1 MIPGGFSAVE
11 YSPDPNMV
19 IVKEIGCELKEGTIF
34 EPIEM
39 TDELANGK
47 DRQSGKGYN
56 VNVRSAELDPA
67 VYTDLKSAEEAH
79 TPLHFRY
86 LALSPI
92 VVIDDCEDAWNESV
106 GANVT
111 STFDTVVKKRGS
123 GSVKLD
129 VAVGAVVGNLAT
141 EAISP
146 SINLTQRKQVSLWIQ
161 SSIALNAGDLQ
172 LLLDDTANCASPLET
187 LNLPALNAGEMTKV
201 YLTLNAPANL
211 SAVISVGLK
220 MAVDKGAFV
229 LNIDEI
235 LGVPANWILKSVIP
249 QHVDN
254 PATTAKLHAKK
265 IMGKNHG
272 ATEADVIAFT
282 S

>member
-11 YSPDPNMV
+11 YSLDPSMV
-19 IVKEIGCELKEGTIF
+19 KVTEISRELKDGTNF
-34 EPIEM
+34 EPEDM

-47 DRQSGKGYN
+47 NTVSGKAYK
-56 VNVRSAELDPA
+56 VNIRSAELDPA
-67 VYTDLKSAEEAH
+67 VYTDLKNAEEAH
-79 TPLHFRY
+79 TPLYFRY

-92 VVIDDCEDAWNESV
+92 VVIDNCEDAWDESV

-123 GSVKLD
+123 GSAKLD

-146 SINLTQRKQVSLWIQ
+146 AINLTQRKQVSLWIQ

-172 LLLDDTANCASPLET
+172 LLLDDTANCATPLET
-187 LNLPALNAGEMTKV
+187 LNLPALNAGEWTKV
-201 YLTLNAPANL
+201 YLTLVTPANL
-211 SAVISVGLK
+211 TAVISVGLK

-229 LNIDEI
+229 INIDEI

-254 PATTAKLHAKK
+254 PATIGKLHAKK
-265 IMGKNHG
+265 ITGKNHG